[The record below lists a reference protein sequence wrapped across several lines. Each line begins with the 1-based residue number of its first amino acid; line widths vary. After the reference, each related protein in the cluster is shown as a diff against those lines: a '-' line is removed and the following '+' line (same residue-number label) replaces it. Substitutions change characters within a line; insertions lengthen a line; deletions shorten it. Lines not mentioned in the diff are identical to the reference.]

1 MAKNDIK
8 GLLGKSKTAL
18 GKDHQTFVK
27 SIGAELDSFKKKT
40 LSKI

>member
-18 GKDHQTFVK
+18 DKEHQKFVK

-40 LSKI
+40 LSKV